1 MTPYRTAPTV
11 PYTPLRLRTVL
22 FRALVGVATV
32 AAAYGLTLA
41 AERAA
46 VQLLA
51 DRRPTPCPEKTP

>member
-1 MTPYRTAPTV
+1 
-11 PYTPLRLRTVL
+11 VL